1 MVAAGLPL
9 LSRLPAQGGIRTTMG
24 SIGGRAE
31 PGGGAPLGD
40 CATRAASEHP
50 LSLHSF
56 FSSRQTEPLFLAA
69 TMAVVVVV
77 ALDLWLPRVDL
88 SPSWPDPSPGLWARG
103 ARTTGGGCQPR
114 GPWGLG
120 CPLFPPPLRQQQR
133 PWRGGG
139 SRRVCYRLWRR
150 DG

>member
-9 LSRLPAQGGIRTTMG
+9 LSRLLARGGIRTTTG
-24 SIGGRAE
+24 SIGGQAE

-56 FSSRQTEPLFLAA
+56 FSSRRTEPLFLAA

-77 ALDLWLPRVDL
+77 ALDPWLPRVDL

-103 ARTTGGGCQPR
+103 RLGVGASLGGHGASAAPSSLLLSDSGGGHGAAVEAGECAV
-114 GPWGLG
+114 GS
-120 CPLFPPPLRQQQR
+120 
-133 PWRGGG
+133 GG
-139 SRRVCYRLWRR
+139 
-150 DG
+150 